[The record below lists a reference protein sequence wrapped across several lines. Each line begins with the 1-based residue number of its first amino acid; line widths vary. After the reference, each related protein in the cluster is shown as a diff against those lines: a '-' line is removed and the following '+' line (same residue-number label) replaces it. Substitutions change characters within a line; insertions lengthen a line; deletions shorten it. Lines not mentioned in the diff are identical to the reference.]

1 MAFLLPEQ
9 DRVDLELTMKTKLT
23 LNLWNSSSLSFPRA
37 EITAVEASHLA
48 FGHSVDQNVHSE
60 RLASIKFPRLQMEKL
75 RFTISNLDCLY
86 ADSFANSYC
95 LPKAFKYLTSRDASS
110 ITRSSYS

>member
-1 MAFLLPEQ
+1 MHCLFDLMMMMMINFETEFPFA

-60 RLASIKFPRLQMEKL
+60 RLASIKFPRLQMKKL
-75 RFTISNLDCLY
+75 R
-86 ADSFANSYC
+86 
-95 LPKAFKYLTSRDASS
+95 
-110 ITRSSYS
+110 